1 MAETATIRSY
11 ARVKQAKQLSG
22 KQYSNS
28 KEFKESATG
37 QLNPI
42 VNMQR
47 RRRCG
52 GRRGL
57 GSSRENKGENILITI
72 KTYLTLGL
80 FNSTQLSGSS
90 QQTYQ

>member
-22 KQYSNS
+22 KQYF

-42 VNMQR
+42 MNMQR

>member
-22 KQYSNS
+22 KQYF

-42 VNMQR
+42 MKMQR

-52 GRRGL
+52 GAGVW
-57 GSSRENKGENILITI
+57 GSSGENKGGNI
-72 KTYLTLGL
+72 
-80 FNSTQLSGSS
+80 
-90 QQTYQ
+90 